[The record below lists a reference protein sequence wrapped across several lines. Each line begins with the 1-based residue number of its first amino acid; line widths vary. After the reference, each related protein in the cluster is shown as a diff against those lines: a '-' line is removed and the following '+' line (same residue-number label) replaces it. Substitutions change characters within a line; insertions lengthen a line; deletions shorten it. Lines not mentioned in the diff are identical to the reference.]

1 MSNFLKDNGYNWDSI
16 QVIPLDQVIK
26 PTTSKTYKELYDN
39 IDELNLLTVVIEKQ
53 NHIDNFFGE
62 FEFESH
68 EYVCVDNE
76 DLLSLRMMQGVKSVH
91 AVIIKKDL
99 ENEH

>member
-39 IDELNLLTVVIEKQ
+39 IDKLNLLTIVLEK
-53 NHIDNFFGE
+53 HEYIDNFFGE
-62 FEFESH
+62 FEFKNH

-76 DLLSLRMMQGVKSVH
+76 DLLSLRMIQGVKSVH
-91 AVIIKKDL
+91 AVVINKDNI
-99 ENEH
+99 NE

>member
-16 QVIPLDQVIK
+16 QVIPLEQVIR

-39 IDELNLLTVVIEKQ
+39 IDKLNLLTIVLEK
-53 NHIDNFFGE
+53 HKYIDNFFGE
-62 FEFESH
+62 FEFENH

-91 AVIIKKDL
+91 AVIINKD
-99 ENEH
+99 NKND